1 MKSAQISGFLM
12 TLLGGVYLYSFAHGI
27 SESTSTAPTAGIGVV
42 VVFSLLLVSAVI
54 LMNSSFRLWSRKI
67 RLREGIT
74 NIWWLTLL
82 GINSIL
88 AVVYTIAIV
97 AGVVAVLKASYGN

>member
-42 VVFSLLLVSAVI
+42 VVFSLLLVSAVS
-54 LMNSSFRLWSRKI
+54 LMHSSVRLSSRI
-67 RLREGIT
+67 SRLREPIT
-74 NIWWLTLL
+74 HIGWLPLL

-88 AVVYTIAIV
+88 AGVYTV
-97 AGVVAVLKASYGN
+97 ANVARVVAVLNASYAN